1 MIGGTLVEKN
11 ELQLL
16 SASYAPIIKDLIE
29 KDAKFFMFKETIK
42 WAFNYSEESA
52 VIATVGNDNVIHI
65 NLFSL
70 MNHYINK
77 DLYTVEYFLLH
88 EIRHIFQHLI
98 IDDYQNGREVP
109 FDSKLVE
116 QWIFEDNK
124 ENYIK
129 ALDENGNENDGY
141 FKQDIEIDAYA
152 FSLAVMKYKY
162 DEKLIQHLYVP
173 HQFGD
178 DFWSIVNDWIRYF
191 KEEKL

>member
-1 MIGGTLVEKN
+1 MNEN
-11 ELQLL
+11 ELKIL
-16 SASYAPIIKDLIE
+16 SKSYAPIIKSLIE

-42 WAFNYSEESA
+42 WGFNYGEESEVMTA
-52 VIATVGNDNVIHI
+52 VGNDNIVHI
-65 NLFSL
+65 NLFSV
-70 MNHYINK
+70 MNYCLSG
-77 DLYTVEYFLLH
+77 DLYTIEYFLLH

-98 IDDYQNGREVP
+98 IDDYRNGKQVS

-162 DEKLIQHLYVP
+162 DEKLIRHLYVP

-178 DFWSIVNDWIRYF
+178 AFWNIVNDWIRYF

>member
-1 MIGGTLVEKN
+1 MEKN

-16 SASYAPIIKDLIE
+16 STSYAPIIKDLIE

-42 WAFNYSEESA
+42 WAFNYGEESA
-52 VIATVGNDNVIHI
+52 VIAAVGKDNVIHI
-65 NLFSL
+65 NLFSV
-70 MNHYINK
+70 MNHYMNK
-77 DLYTVEYFLLH
+77 DLYTIEYFLLH

-129 ALDENGNENDGY
+129 VLDENGNENDGY

-152 FSLAVMKYKY
+152 FSLAVMKYEY

-178 DFWSIVNDWIRYF
+178 SFWSIVNDWIRYF